1 MFGGGG
7 NMGNMLKQAQQ
18 MQAKMAQLKEA
29 LADKEVQASAG
40 GGAVTVLAS
49 CDMKIKKLTIQPE
62 LVGANA
68 DISMLEDLVQGACNQ
83 ALEKAQETASAEMS
97 KLTGGF
103 KLPF

>member
-18 MQAKMAQLKEA
+18 LQARMAKLKEE
-29 LADKEVQASAG
+29 LVSREVTASAG
-40 GGAVTVLAS
+40 GGAVTVVATCDIKLKSVEISDELAKGG
-49 CDMKIKKLTIQPE
+49 DKE
-62 LVGANA
+62 
-68 DISMLEDLVQGACNQ
+68 MLQDLVLAACNA
-83 ALEKAQETASAEMS
+83 ALEQAQSTAGAEMS

>member
-18 MQAKMAQLKEA
+18 LQARMAKLKEE
-29 LADKEVQASAG
+29 LVSREVTASAG
-40 GGAVTVLAS
+40 GGAVTAVATCDIKLKSVEISDELAKGGDKEMLQDLVLA
-49 CDMKIKKLTIQPE
+49 
-62 LVGANA
+62 
-68 DISMLEDLVQGACNQ
+68 ACNA
-83 ALEKAQETASAEMS
+83 ALEQAQSTAGAEMS

>member
-18 MQAKMAQLKEA
+18 LQARMAKLKEE
-29 LADKEVQASAG
+29 LNLKEVQGSAG
-40 GGAVTVLAS
+40 GGAVTVVAT
-49 CDMKIKKLTIQPE
+49 CDMKIKSLTISPE
-62 LVGANA
+62 LLGPDGDVA
-68 DISMLEDLVQGACNQ
+68 MLQDLVQGACNQ